1 MVDELYSQ
9 FNRTVFDNKV
19 TERERERERH
29 AHTKLLISCNEQLPV
44 DMKIIWNKK
53 LRTTAGYCCYL
64 GAIGARS
71 ARIEL
76 STKVVDSYG
85 RHQPS
90 SSVIFC

>member
-1 MVDELYSQ
+1 
-9 FNRTVFDNKV
+9 
-19 TERERERERH
+19 
-29 AHTKLLISCNEQLPV
+29 
-44 DMKIIWNKK
+44 MKIIWNKK

-85 RHQPS
+85 RHELS
-90 SSVIFC
+90 SKILPMTLHFPLTDRIRDTLVHEMCHAATWIIDGIKGGGHGREWRAW

>member
-19 TERERERERH
+19 TERERER
-29 AHTKLLISCNEQLPV
+29 HTHTHNFFISCNKQLPV

-90 SSVIFC
+90 SIIFC